1 MSRTLRVRT
10 RAGWTTKLAPDI
22 PENRLTAEEV
32 DDTFLDLWD
41 SMAVCV
47 LQEASEPLP
56 TRPNALVVF
65 WFSWD
70 EPPSSTDN
78 PYDQWFEIPEIVLPA
93 APAAPTSLVATAGDG
108 EVNLAWTVSATT
120 GANAPTG
127 QRVYRH
133 TSNSFAGASQ
143 LGSDLGSGDT
153 SYTDATT
160 TNDTEYFYWV
170 TAFNATGESAEST
183 GDSATPAAVSVDI
196 IADIGWRNAYLADNI
211 AISNGAEVTTWADDK
226 AALDL
231 TSATGP
237 QYNTSDANFNSL
249 PCVQF
254 SGTDEFMATAQYTQ
268 LTQPCSLAYV
278 GNFDSV
284 NEDVVALERL
294 APAGVIDTG
303 FALTNGDPK
312 VRSYAGVPANST
324 VDASTTTAQLVIVN
338 ADGASSE
345 IIVNGV
351 STSVDLG
358 TREHR
363 QIFLGRNVAGTKFP
377 AFKMSFVGLKTSAL
391 LTAQEITDIEA
402 WAADK
407 YGITIA

>member
-1 MSRTLRVRT
+1 MKS
-10 RAGWTTKLAPDI
+10 
-22 PENRLTAEEV
+22 
-32 DDTFLDLWD
+32 
-41 SMAVCV
+41 
-47 LQEASEPLP
+47 
-56 TRPNALVVF
+56 
-65 WFSWD
+65 
-70 EPPSSTDN
+70 
-78 PYDQWFEIPEIVLPA
+78 
-93 APAAPTSLVATAGDG
+93 AAPTSLATAGDG
-108 EVNLAWTVSATT
+108 EVDLAWTVSATT

-160 TNDTEYFYWV
+160 ANGTEYFYWV

-183 GDSATPAAVSVDI
+183 GDSATPAAGSANI

-254 SGTDEFMATAQYTQ
+254 NGTDEFMATAQYTQ

-278 GNFDSV
+278 GNFDSA
-284 NEDVVALERL
+284 DGPVVALERL
-294 APAGVIDTG
+294 SPDGVVRTG
-303 FALTNGDPK
+303 PLLGNEPPK
-312 VRSYAGVPANST
+312 VFCYAGNVGTST

-338 ADGASSE
+338 VDGASSE

-363 QIFLGRNVAGTKFP
+363 QIFLGRNASGTIRR
-377 AFKMSFVGLKTSAL
+377 ACKMSFVGLKTSAL